1 MPLLSS
7 GSVEPS
13 LTIEGECYLVKC
25 SKCGKEDQLDGVY
38 CSNCGIPVQGDQ
50 RESLQADHQSRVR
63 LIVGVLAGITLL
75 GVGMVLGLF
84 GDAMDMSGTTG
95 VGYVILVVGII
106 VILAS
111 IVLFG
116 WLRK

>member
-1 MPLLSS
+1 M
-7 GSVEPS
+7 
-13 LTIEGECYLVKC
+13 VKC
-25 SKCGKEDQLDGVY
+25 SKCGKEHQLDGAY
-38 CSNCGIPVQGDQ
+38 CSNCSIPVQGDQ
-50 RESLQADHQSRVR
+50 RESLQTSHQNRVR

-84 GDAMDMSGTTG
+84 GDAMGMSGTTG
-95 VGYVILVVGII
+95 IGYAILVVGII